1 MGTKDDGNF
10 ITREMVSSNEMH
22 TGCVVCEHVPLMNR
36 KPIKLESHQEIIAEE
51 KSETVISLKKF
62 YNKKRCRRDLLRES
76 STCRNICDAFLIL
89 KNLILSFKNKVN
101 FIFTAQYH
109 KSQIAFRG
117 FTVCTADDALCPQSL
132 ESDQDKTF

>member
-1 MGTKDDGNF
+1 MW
-10 ITREMVSSNEMH
+10 TRSTHE
-22 TGCVVCEHVPLMNR
+22 
-36 KPIKLESHQEIIAEE
+36 QETH
-51 KSETVISLKKF
+51 KTW
-62 YNKKRCRRDLLRES
+62 REVW
-76 STCRNICDAFLIL
+76 NICDAFLIL